1 MSHVEKALE
10 LYGSNFN
17 CAQAVFGAFAG
28 DLGLDEKTALKI
40 GTNLGSGARSGEM
53 CGAVSGALMVLGL
66 KYGHCESAD
75 TDSKLH
81 SYEKAEEFLAK
92 FKEVNGTI
100 ICRELLG
107 YDLTKPEDMEVIAEK
122 NLFRTFCPDM
132 VESAV
137 KVLEGII

>member
-40 GTNLGSGARSGEM
+40 GTNLGSGARSGEI

-66 KYGHCESAD
+66 KYGQCDSDD

-107 YDLTKPEDMEVIAEK
+107 YDLTKPEDMEIIAEK

>member
-1 MSHVEKALE
+1 MSHVKKALE

-17 CAQAVFGAFAG
+17 CAQAVFATFAE

-40 GTNLGSGARSGEM
+40 GTNLGSGARSGEI

-66 KYGHCESAD
+66 KYGQCDSDD

-122 NLFRTFCPDM
+122 NLFRIFCPDM
-132 VESAV
+132 VESAA
-137 KVLEGII
+137 KVLEEII